1 LRADFNGNSGIDLV
15 DEYSK
20 DDLAAVFDQAV
31 RDRLDAKREALLKQH
46 PIVKA
51 VNWKEIR
58 SLASMPGAPRVLAQ
72 SAIRWGKA
80 SKGDDGAPEALA
92 LAVRTTRYGCSWHGR
107 HRTYSKP
114 AQQLLQTKFSDSS
127 WAKQT
132 PYWFD
137 CQRNEWD
144 KDYNKVAVCDA
155 RAWRKQALP
164 R

>member
-1 LRADFNGNSGIDLV
+1 
-15 DEYSK
+15 
-20 DDLAAVFDQAV
+20 V

-46 PIVKA
+46 PMVNA

-58 SLASMPGAPRVLAQ
+58 ALASMPGAPRLLAQ

-92 LAVRTTRYGCSWHGR
+92 LAVRTTRYGCSWHGG
-107 HRTYSKP
+107 HRAYSKP
-114 AQQLLQTKFSDSS
+114 AQQLLQSKFSDTN

-144 KDYNKVAVCDA
+144 KDYNKVAVCDV
-155 RAWRKQALP
+155 RAWPKQALP